1 MNRIAQPMI
10 SLIAILVLFSV
21 GAFGQAETGSI
32 NGVVTDKSGA
42 VVVGATVT
50 ATSADTGFVR
60 SATTKSA
67 GEYAI
72 TNLPPQT
79 YDVTI
84 EAPGF
89 VKSAQRVK
97 VGVGSQNDVS
107 AKLGVIGASTTIE
120 VTGSAEAATV
130 NTENQT
136 LSQVITSKQVVELP
150 TLTRNPYDLVATS
163 GNVSEDN
170 NSQRGAGYAING
182 QRSSDTDILL
192 DGGENVDLFKANVG
206 QSVPLDS
213 VQEFSV
219 LTNNFTAE
227 YGRAGGGVVN
237 VATKSGTNA
246 FHGTLY
252 EFNRVSALAANTYNN
267 NAQREAAFANG
278 TCVVGQP
285 CDIGNFG
292 FTRNQFGY
300 SIGGPIVKNKLF
312 FFSST
317 EWTRVRSDTTNT
329 VDIVDPAWLALPQVA
344 PATGAFF
351 GQYGN
356 IRPNFNT
363 ISKVTWGQALGSSD
377 PSVCAPLSCSSPFAL
392 AGQYNA
398 PGDSG
403 AGFPQNTYSAVAR
416 VDYNLSDK
424 TTLYG
429 RYALYSED
437 DFPGTINTSPYVGF
451 DTGQTF
457 FNQNVTINLTH
468 IFTPSLVSS
477 TKLIYNR
484 LTNLQPLNGASGG
497 CGAQI
502 TCPTLYTSS
511 FALPTVNGTSGP
523 MVYPG
528 YSELTPGAS
537 IPFGGPQNLYQIFE
551 DLNWTKGKHQFKFG
565 GGYIQT
571 RDNRTFGA
579 YENAVESL
587 GGDGT
592 IASSISNLL
601 AGQLYQFQG
610 ASYPQGKFPCSRTAS
625 GSYIVNSNC
634 LLTLPVTPPSFNRNN
649 IYNDGSWYV
658 QDSWKVKPRL
668 TLNLGLRWDYYG
680 VQHNSNPSLD
690 SNFYLGAGSNL
701 YQQVR
706 NGSVQ
711 IAPNSPVGGLW
722 AKDLDNFA
730 PRVGFAW
737 DVFGDGSTSLR
748 GGYGIGYER
757 NFGNVTFNVIQNP
770 PNYAVLSVTNGVDVA
785 TLPVSSN
792 NLGPLAGAGSTCGQ
806 PQNVPPGTSCLP
818 NASLRAV
825 QQNIPTAYIQFWS
838 FALDRQVMRNSVLSI
853 EYVGSKGSDLYSIA
867 NLNDAGYG
875 SAFMGDNVATNRINY
890 QYSNINYR
898 GAEGFNNYN
907 GLNVKFSTSNFLN
920 KGLQLTANYTWSH
933 SIDNLSSSF
942 SDGYSSN
949 YGLGFLNAY
958 APNLDKGNA
967 DYNTTNRLVIS
978 GVWDLPWMKN
988 SSNAFARQALGG
1000 WGMSPIIKVHSGYPF
1015 SIYDCSNLGATGYT
1029 CPRWIPGVPVSGS
1042 GNAGYAPQGPN
1053 LFTYMNLPMDPATG
1067 AVAGAG
1073 NVLAVPV
1080 CSGLYGVGCVYSN
1093 NGAAIPPRN
1102 GFTSPGYWNIDFV
1115 ATKNFKLTERFT
1127 MQFRSEFYNIF
1138 NHHNNYILA
1147 SNLDIEPG
1155 TSQQIQAERG
1165 TPSASCVSCVIP
1177 DERRNIQFALK
1188 LLF

>member
-1 MNRIAQPMI
+1 M
-10 SLIAILVLFSV
+10 V
-21 GAFGQAETGSI
+21 
-32 NGVVTDKSGA
+32 
-42 VVVGATVT
+42 
-50 ATSADTGFVR
+50 
-60 SATTKSA
+60 
-67 GEYAI
+67 
-72 TNLPPQT
+72 
-79 YDVTI
+79 I
-84 EAPGF
+84 EAQGF
-89 VKSAQRVK
+89 QKYTQRVK
-97 VGVGSQNDVS
+97 VGVGSSNDVS
-107 AKLGVIGASTTIE
+107 AKLSVTGTSTTVE
-120 VTGSAEAATV
+120 VTGSAEVAVV

-163 GNVSEDN
+163 GNVTEDN
-170 NSQRGAGYAING
+170 NSGRGAGYSING

-192 DGGENVDLFKANVG
+192 DGGENVDLFTATVG

-246 FHGTLY
+246 FHGSLY

-267 NAQREAAFANG
+267 NAQRQEAFATG
-278 TCVVGQP
+278 ECILGQP
-285 CDIGNFG
+285 CNVGKFG

-300 SIGGPIVKNKLF
+300 SIGGPIIKNKLF

-317 EWTRVRSDTTNT
+317 EWTRVRGTTT
-329 VDIVDPAWLALPQVA
+329 TTADIVDPAFLALPEVS
-344 PATGAFF
+344 PLTIGYFN
-351 GQYGN
+351 QYGK
-356 IRPNFNT
+356 IRSNFNT
-363 ISKVTWGQALGSSD
+363 LSHVSWGQALGSSD
-377 PSVCAPLSCSSPFAL
+377 PTVCAPLSCNAPFGI
-392 AGQYNA
+392 AGQYA
-398 PGDSG
+398 AAGDSG
-403 AGFPQNTYSAVAR
+403 AQNPQNTYSTVDR
-416 VDYNLSDK
+416 VDYNITDK

-437 DFPGTINTSPYVGF
+437 DFPGTINSSPYVGF
-451 DTGQTF
+451 DTGQTQ

-484 LTNLQPLNGASGG
+484 LNLLQPLNGATGG
-497 CGAQI
+497 CGAQV

-511 FALPTVNGTSGP
+511 FALPTLNGTNGS
-523 MVYPG
+523 MIYPG
-528 YSELTPGAS
+528 YSEFTPGNA
-537 IPFGGPQNLYQIFE
+537 IPFGGPQNVYQIYE
-551 DLNWTKGKHQFKFG
+551 DLNWSKGKHQFKFG

-592 IASSISNLL
+592 IGSSIPNLL

-610 ASYPQGKFPCSRTAS
+610 ASYPQGKYPCSRAAN
-625 GSYIVNSNC
+625 GKYIVNSDC
-634 LLTLPVTPPSFNRNN
+634 LLTLPVAPPSFNRNN
-649 IYNDGSWYV
+649 RYNDGSFYA
-658 QDSWKVKPRL
+658 QDSWKVSPRL

-680 VQHNSNPSLD
+680 VQHNANPQLD
-690 SNFYLGAGSNL
+690 SNFYLGSGANL

-706 NGSVQ
+706 NGTVQ
-711 IAPNSPVGGLW
+711 IAPDSPVGGLW
-722 AKDLDNFA
+722 KKDTNNFA

-737 DVFGDGSTSLR
+737 DVFGDGSTSIR

-770 PNYAVLSVTNGVDVA
+770 PNYAVLSVTNGVDVE
-785 TLPVSSN
+785 TLPLSSN

-825 QQNIPTAYIQFWS
+825 QQNLPTAYSQFWS
-838 FALDRQVMRNSVLSI
+838 AAIDRQVMRNSVLSF
-853 EYVGSKGSDLYSIA
+853 EYAGSKGTGLYDIA

-875 SAFMGDNVATNRINY
+875 SAFLGDARVNNRINY

-898 GAEGFNNYN
+898 GGQGFNNYN
-907 GLNVKFSTSNFLN
+907 GLNVKFSTSNLFN
-920 KGLQLTANYTWSH
+920 KGLQLVANYTWSH
-933 SIDNLSSSF
+933 STDNLSSTF
-942 SDGYSSN
+942 SDGYSSA
-949 YGLGFLNAY
+949 YGLGYLNAY
-958 APNLDKGNA
+958 APGLDKGNA
-967 DYNTTNRLVIS
+967 DYNTTNRLVVS

-1000 WGMSPIIKVHSGYPF
+1000 WGVSPIIKVHSGYPF
-1015 SIYDCSNLGATGYT
+1015 SIYDCSNLGAVGYT
-1029 CPRWIPGVPVSGS
+1029 CPRWMPGTAPPAT
-1042 GNAGYAPQGPN
+1042 GNAGYTPVGAN
-1053 LFTYMNLPMDPATG
+1053 LFTFMNLPMAADGT
-1067 AVAGAG
+1067 VSGAG
-1073 NVLAVPV
+1073 NALAVPV
-1080 CSGLYGVGCVYSN
+1080 CSGLYGVGCVYSA
-1093 NGAAIPPRN
+1093 NGQQNVVPRN
-1102 GFTSPGYWNIDFV
+1102 GFSSPGYWNIDLV

-1127 MQFRSEFYNIF
+1127 MQFRGEFYNIF
-1138 NHHNNYILA
+1138 NHHNNYVLG

-1155 TSQQIQAERG
+1155 TSQQVQAERG
-1165 TPSASCVSCVIP
+1165 SPSAGCVYCTIP